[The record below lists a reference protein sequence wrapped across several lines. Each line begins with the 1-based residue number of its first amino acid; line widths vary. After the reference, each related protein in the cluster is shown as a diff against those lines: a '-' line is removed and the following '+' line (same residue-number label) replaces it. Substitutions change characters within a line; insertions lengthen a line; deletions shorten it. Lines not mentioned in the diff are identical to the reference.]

1 MLLERRF
8 SPSYRKFFYIYNLA
22 TARGGFFVA
31 GWGLCY
37 TQPHPARRLTP
48 SGLPDCSALRFSHSK
63 GKRHERRKD
72 RRRRPE
78 RRPEMGDDPRHRKRK
93 NAPHGAGGNRRTVPV
108 GIHEAAFFRRQAAGG
123 SCRPE
128 YRCGTEADRRPAQAQ
143 FRDASAGESSPGYS
157 GTAGGRPAESGLGHP
172 ENLAAVSS

>member
-1 MLLERRF
+1 M
-8 SPSYRKFFYIYNLA
+8 
-22 TARGGFFVA
+22 
-31 GWGLCY
+31 CY
-37 TQPHPARRLTP
+37 TTTP
-48 SGLPDCSALRFSHSK
+48 SCQKADALWTPGMLGASLLAFQRP
-63 GKRHERRKD
+63 GHERRKD
-72 RRRRPE
+72 RRQRPE

-108 GIHEAAFFRRQAAGG
+108 GIHAAAFFRRQAAGG

-157 GTAGGRPAESGLGHP
+157 GTAGGRPTESGLGHP